1 MDNARAKELLAQERL
16 RVQQAIAARSEQDT
30 QSKHVQE
37 EPGEGGSEDLYEKE
51 VQVGIEADLA
61 EQLAAIER
69 AEARLAAGTYGIS
82 VDSGQPIPD
91 ARLEALPTAER
102 TVEEQQA
109 IGQ

>member
-1 MDNARAKELLAQERL
+1 MDNARAKDLLAQERR
-16 RVQQAIAARSEQDT
+16 RVEQAIAARSEQDA
-30 QSKHVQE
+30 QSAQDQE
-37 EPGEGGSEDLYEKE
+37 EPGGGGSEDLYEKE

-61 EQLAAIER
+61 AQLAAIER
-69 AEARLAAGTYGIS
+69 AEARLASGTYGFS

-109 IGQ
+109 IGR

>member
-1 MDNARAKELLAQERL
+1 
-16 RVQQAIAARSEQDT
+16 
-30 QSKHVQE
+30 
-37 EPGEGGSEDLYEKE
+37 
-51 VQVGIEADLA
+51 VGIEADLA

-69 AEARLAAGTYGIS
+69 AEARLASGTYGFS

-109 IGQ
+109 IGR